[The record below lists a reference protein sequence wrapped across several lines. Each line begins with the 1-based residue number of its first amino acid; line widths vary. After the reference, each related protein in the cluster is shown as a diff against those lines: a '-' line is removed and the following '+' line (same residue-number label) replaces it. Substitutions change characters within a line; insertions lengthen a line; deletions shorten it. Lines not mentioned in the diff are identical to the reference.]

1 MPDIIIPNI
10 YNSSLEKYADGSI
23 NIPKELGALKLL
35 KKECPDKLVYYDW
48 DLSFKKRTFAS
59 RPDNFGKD
67 EIQVIFNLNQC
78 IDWQIEG
85 GREKVCMKP
94 GEVCIFRNNNYE
106 TSMNYDGNITFQF
119 KSLQMKTEYFE
130 ELLSRYFPSEQ
141 IVECKKLFLSHVT
154 KTVITQDMYR
164 VLSEIDSAE
173 KYQEFKGVFI
183 EAKMIELIALVL
195 YGISH
200 NKTSSLP
207 LDRTSAL
214 SASKLDVNRMEEL
227 RRQIQF
233 NPSDDYRVPKIA
245 KKLSMSESKLTRLFR
260 SLYGMPIHRYIQN
273 QKLERAA
280 TLIAQGEM
288 NVSEAAI
295 KSGYNNMS
303 HFSKEFRKKFGVVP
317 KKFRREFIK

>member
-1 MPDIIIPNI
+1 MADIIIPDI
-10 YNSSLEKYADGSI
+10 YNSSIEKYADGSI
-23 NIPKELGALKLL
+23 HIPKDLGSLKLL
-35 KKECPDKLVYYDW
+35 KKECPDKLIYYDW
-48 DLSFKKRTFAS
+48 DLSFKNQTFAS

-85 GREKVCMKP
+85 GRETVRMRP
-94 GEVCIFRNNNYE
+94 GEVCVFRNNNYE
-106 TSMNYDGNITFQF
+106 TSMSYAENITFQF

-130 ELLSRYFPSEQ
+130 KLLSRYFPSER
-141 IVECKKLFLSHVT
+141 IEESRMLFLSHVA

-200 NKTSSLP
+200 NKTSALP
-207 LDRTSAL
+207 CEKSSVL
-214 SASKLDVNRMEEL
+214 SASGLDVKRMEEL

-233 NPSDDYRVPKIA
+233 NPSDDYRVPEIA
-245 KKLSMSESKLTRLFR
+245 KNLSMSVSKLTRLFR
-260 SLYGMPIHRYIQN
+260 SLYGMPVHRYIQN

-317 KKFRREFIK
+317 KKFRRELEK